1 MVMAGDGKI
10 SMPGSFGGLMRYDE
24 EYKSRFMI
32 SPAQVIAFIVIVV
45 IFVIGLKFF
54 WPIGG

>member
-1 MVMAGDGKI
+1 MFMASDGKI

-32 SPAQVIAFIVIVV
+32 SPVQVIIFIVLI
-45 IFVIGLKFF
+45 ILFVLGLKFF
-54 WPIGG
+54 WPIG